1 MNCSICW
8 EEVLGHA
15 SKVPAA
21 LRKCGHVFHR
31 SCVSSWL
38 SAKSQCP
45 ECRAKNTRSDV
56 IRLFLH
62 ADDDDGGGGGGDAA
76 AGKSSSG
83 CSGSTLSA
91 RSAAPGNGA
100 AAAVR
105 RRSLS
110 CCLPCVKI
118 VTEQCVRVGWRL
130 CRAVLRQSHWSGG
143 GLVVVVVA
151 CFFFFAPSPSPLVQ
165 RCSTLG

>member
-62 ADDDDGGGGGGDAA
+62 NDGDGAA
-76 AGKSSSG
+76 AEAAGDSNL
-83 CSGSTLSA
+83 SGSAASA
-91 RSAAPGNGA
+91 HSAPGNA

-105 RRSLS
+105 
-110 CCLPCVKI
+110 
-118 VTEQCVRVGWRL
+118 
-130 CRAVLRQSHWSGG
+130 
-143 GLVVVVVA
+143 
-151 CFFFFAPSPSPLVQ
+151 
-165 RCSTLG
+165 